1 MQEKKLNK
9 GLDLGMSARI
19 KQVSSTQLF
28 SRSSLTNFLGLVGG
42 LLLAATLLIPI
53 FWIPG
58 LVILVLPIEV
68 YLLDWVHSEYTKSH
82 VKKSLFGISS
92 GSKVNISDAGRRR
105 AALRFSEAEKRRA
118 ALRWTRQPPFVR

>member
-42 LLLAATLLIPI
+42 LLLAATLLIPV
-53 FWIPG
+53 F
-58 LVILVLPIEV
+58 
-68 YLLDWVHSEYTKSH
+68 
-82 VKKSLFGISS
+82 
-92 GSKVNISDAGRRR
+92 
-105 AALRFSEAEKRRA
+105 
-118 ALRWTRQPPFVR
+118 